1 MKTRSADVHW
11 DGRLRDG
18 NGQIELESG
27 AFTGPYSYGS
37 RFEEAGGTNPEE
49 LIGAASASC
58 FTMALALNLEE
69 KGHPPEELRT
79 SAAVTL
85 DPDALEITTI
95 ELVVDGAVPG
105 IDAAAFREA
114 AEAAKDECPVSKALA
129 GVDISIEA
137 TLEG

>member
-1 MKTRSADVHW
+1 MKTRTADIRW

-18 NGQIELESG
+18 EGHIELESG
-27 AFTGPYSYGS
+27 AFSGPYSYGS

-49 LIGAASASC
+49 LIGAASAGC

-69 KGHPPEELRT
+69 EGHPPEQLRT

-85 DPDALEITTI
+85 DPEALEIPTI
-95 ELVVDGAVPG
+95 ELVVEGDVPG
-105 IDAAAFREA
+105 IDAAAFQAA

-129 GVDISIEA
+129 GTDISVDA
-137 TLEG
+137 TLVS